1 MLLLQRFTSME
12 KLSLHGNRLRELP
25 QDLSALVS
33 VKELDVSNN
42 MFASSEVIEEALATM
57 PSLIILTV
65 NLRSEADEDRMARK
79 LPNLQL
85 LNGQLVRRQMSGKK
99 DREVRRDSEKET
111 VNSLSQEDL
120 EAVAGIFDEVRELF
134 RRGEYNLDKQLAV
147 EFDENVENVIHDLT
161 RRLTSQTTPNFVVQG
176 RIQCAKYALLDLC
189 FIRAI
194 DFVQY
199 ENPVVGKLLAKIHDL
214 NAEVFKEIANL
225 VLSKS
230 ASSNQV

>member
-1 MLLLQRFTSME
+1 MVLLLQRFTSME

-85 LNGQLVRRQMSGKK
+85 LNGQLVRRQTSGKK

-134 RRGEYNLDKQLAV
+134 RRGEYNLDKQLSV
-147 EFDENVENVIHDLT
+147 EFNENVENVIHDLT
-161 RRLTSQTTPNFVVQG
+161 RRLTSQTPPNFVVQG

-199 ENPVVGKLLAKIHDL
+199 ENAVVG
-214 NAEVFKEIANL
+214 
-225 VLSKS
+225 
-230 ASSNQV
+230 